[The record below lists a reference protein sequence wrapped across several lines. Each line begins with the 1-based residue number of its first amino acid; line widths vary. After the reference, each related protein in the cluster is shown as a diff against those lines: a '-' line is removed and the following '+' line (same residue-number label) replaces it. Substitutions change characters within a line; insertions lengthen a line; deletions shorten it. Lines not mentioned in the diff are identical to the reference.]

1 MRKSVF
7 HGVVGAAAMLTIATF
22 WTSTLVSEL
31 FLGHGAVVAVKYAIA
46 HYGLITLVLLMA
58 STGASGFAF
67 SKGRAG
73 RLVERKKKRMPV
85 LALNAALVMIP
96 SALFLNHRAGLG
108 ECGATFYAVQV
119 LELAVGLVQLTLLGM
134 SFRDGLTL
142 TGRLRTKAG
151 AASRSQALTLALESV
166 TAQTTDAK
174 TLRFALPP
182 GQQIAARP
190 GQFLTFEC
198 MIDGKPVTRSYS
210 ICSSPHQ
217 KGYIEITPKRV
228 ENGCASQ
235 FLNDRATVGLT
246 VKARGP
252 YGKFCFDEMKHQQIV
267 LIAGGSGI
275 TPLMSMLRYIDDLRI
290 PAEAT
295 LIYCVRTERDIF
307 FRDDLADLERRL
319 NGFHYVPV
327 LSQPGPEWAG
337 WKGRLRNEILEREVK
352 NPAQSTFFLCGP
364 PAFMDVARSLLKEM
378 RVESS
383 RILQESFGGTVAR
396 ATDTS
401 PTVGSL
407 DMKLARS
414 AVTYKVS
421 GEETVLE
428 SLERNGVM
436 IPTGC
441 RQGECGTCAHRLLAG
456 KVKMEAEGGLN
467 EELRLRGFILP
478 CVSRPLGDITLEA

>member
-31 FLGHGAVVAVKYAIA
+31 FLGHDAVVAVKHAIA

-67 SKGRAG
+67 SKGRSG
-73 RLVERKKKRMPV
+73 RLIERKKKRMPF

-96 SALFLNHRAGLG
+96 SALFLNYKAGLG
-108 ECGATFYAVQV
+108 DFDTTFYTVQV

-142 TGRLRTKAG
+142 AGRLRANVGAG
-151 AASRSQALTLALESV
+151 RSPGLTLTLESV
-166 TAQTTDAK
+166 TAQTPDAK
-174 TLRFALPP
+174 TLRLALPP

-190 GQFLTFEC
+190 GQFLTFEF

-210 ICSSPHQ
+210 ICSSPLQ
-217 KGYIEITPKRV
+217 KAYIEITPKRV
-228 ENGCASQ
+228 QNGYVSQ
-235 FLNDRATVGLT
+235 FLNDHAAVGLT

-252 YGKFCFDEMKHQQIV
+252 YGKFCFDETKHQRIV

-275 TPLMSMLRYIDDLRI
+275 TPLMAMLRYIDDRRI
-290 PAEAT
+290 SAEAT
-295 LIYCVRTERDIF
+295 LIYCVRTERDVF
-307 FRDDLADLERRL
+307 FRGDLADFERRL
-319 NGFHYVPV
+319 SEFRYVPV
-327 LSQPGPEWAG
+327 LSQPGPQWAG
-337 WKGRLRNEILEREVK
+337 WKGRLRKEILEREVK
-352 NPAQSTFFLCGP
+352 NPAESTFFLCGP
-364 PAFMDVARSLLKEM
+364 PAFMDVARTLLKEM

-383 RILQESFGGTVAR
+383 RILQESFGGAVAG
-396 ATDTS
+396 AADTS

-407 DMKLARS
+407 EMKLARS
-414 AVTYKVS
+414 AVAYKVS
-421 GEETVLE
+421 AEETVLE
-428 SLERNGVM
+428 SLERNGVL

-467 EELRLRGFILP
+467 DELRSRGFILP
-478 CVSRPLGDITLEA
+478 CVSRPLGDITLDA